1 VEGLSETLAK
11 EITPFGLG
19 VTVVEPGAFR
29 TGFRGASM
37 KQSHV
42 RLSAYADTV
51 GRARDG
57 VITAHG
63 KQPGDPVLGSKAII
77 TVLESDRPP
86 CTWSSAV
93 MLSTWSE
100 RSSWTSSMTSTHGWS

>member
-1 VEGLSETLAK
+1 MAKFAVEGLSETLAK

-29 TGFRGASM
+29 TDFRGASM

-42 RLSAYADTV
+42 RLSAYADTG

-57 VITAHG
+57 VIAAHG
-63 KQPGDPVLGSKAII
+63 KQLGDPVLGSRAI
-77 TVLESDRPP
+77 TTALEPDRPP
-86 CTWSSAV
+86 LHECSAG
-93 MLSTWSE
+93 MLST
-100 RSSWTSSMTSTHGWS
+100 